1 MAHRP
6 AGHALAVLMGMAPD
20 LHDVDHGEPDDDEE
34 LDEEDE
40 LDTEALLEAAVAQ
53 VGELALDY

>member
-1 MAHRP
+1 
-6 AGHALAVLMGMAPD
+6 MGMAPD